1 MFYIYFSV
9 QHMKMP
15 HIVLNMHNYGYNNI
29 GGSVVIKWDNNI
41 LQVSNTNQPEREYWC
56 SKGGIHNGQQN
67 ACHACYW
74 GFNPCSLS
82 CQCKGSGG
90 NPHNLVGYCDR
101 CRQDDIGKNTVLA
114 NTVHN
119 VAYDLRGT
127 DSEFDFTYQGVIM
140 DTPNANVYSY
150 EHIISTIGGNVSISE
165 DELYGFPYSSEDSSS
180 DETYDDECICRQ
192 LLRWLTMS
200 ENDLTYGVNDGM
212 Y

>member
-1 MFYIYFSV
+1 
-9 QHMKMP
+9 
-15 HIVLNMHNYGYNNI
+15 
-29 GGSVVIKWDNNI
+29 
-41 LQVSNTNQPEREYWC
+41 
-56 SKGGIHNGQQN
+56 
-67 ACHACYW
+67 
-74 GFNPCSLS
+74 
-82 CQCKGSGG
+82 
-90 NPHNLVGYCDR
+90 
-101 CRQDDIGKNTVLA
+101 
-114 NTVHN
+114 
-119 VAYDLRGT
+119 
-127 DSEFDFTYQGVIM
+127 M